1 MKQNRITLEKK
12 VIILVLMLLVVFI
25 YAYRAY
31 AESWVYEKGKWYY
44 YYTYDEPVEKQW
56 ITYGG
61 NEYYIG
67 SQGLMSTDKWEKDPD
82 TGKTYYVGTNGIK
95 QRNVYTAK
103 GDKFVGDDG
112 TELVTF
118 DDWRKDA
125 KKKLK
130 EVIKALNKKQTV
142 TSDQKALLA
151 QYNASNAAFT
161 LFDLNGDGFRDIIVI
176 NKESSD
182 NQVLDILLWNPD
194 EREFYAIMELD
205 FISDESAVLKR
216 EPQYGNAWAIVTR
229 GVNDIS
235 FWQLKLHEYNFN
247 DVEHYHFGYNEYGD
261 VIYYIDDGEVEA
273 GYWNTSLMEMTRQAG
288 SGIFTD
294 YYDLNEASI
303 NAQVDAYPLDAELYL
318 FQEADT
324 D

>member
-1 MKQNRITLEKK
+1 MKQNRITLEQK

-44 YYTYDEPVEKQW
+44 YYTYDEPVENQW

-67 SQGLMSTDKWEKDPD
+67 SNGLMSTDKWEKDPD

-130 EVIKALNKKQTV
+130 EIIKALNRKHTV
-142 TSDQKALLA
+142 TSDQKALMA

-161 LFDLNGDGFRDIIVI
+161 LYDLNGDGYRDIIVI

-182 NQVLDILLWNPD
+182 NQVLDILLWNP
-194 EREFYAIMELD
+194 EVREFYAIMELD

-216 EPQYGNAWAIVTR
+216 EPQFGNVWAIVNR
-229 GVNDIS
+229 GVNDVS
-235 FWQLKLHEYNFN
+235 FWQLKTQEYNFI

-273 GYWNTSLMEMTRQAG
+273 GFWNTSLIDMTQQAG

>member
-1 MKQNRITLEKK
+1 MKQKRIALENRI
-12 VIILVLMLLVVFI
+12 IILIVVFLMLFL
-25 YAYRAY
+25 YSKAAS
-31 AESWVYEKGKWYY
+31 AESWVFEKGKWYY
-44 YYTYDEPVEKQW
+44 YYTYDEPVENQW

-67 SQGLMSTDKWEKDPD
+67 SKGLMSTDKWETDKD
-82 TGKTYYVGTNGIK
+82 TGRTYYVGTNGIK

-125 KKKLK
+125 KTKLK
-130 EVIKALNKKQTV
+130 ELIKTLNKKHTV

-151 QYNASNAAFT
+151 QFNASNAAFA
-161 LFDLNGDGFRDIIVI
+161 LYDLNGDGFRDIIVI
-176 NKESSD
+176 NKASSD
-182 NQVLDILLWNPD
+182 NQVLDILLWNPE

-216 EPQYGNAWAIVTR
+216 EPYNGNVWAVVTR
-229 GVNDIS
+229 GINDIS
-235 FWQLKLHEYNFN
+235 FWQLRLQEYNFI

-273 GYWNTSLMEMTRQAG
+273 GFWNSSLIERTQQVG
-288 SGIFTD
+288 SGILTD
-294 YYDLNEASI
+294 YYDLDEASI
-303 NAQVDAYPLDAELYL
+303 NAQVDAYPLDAELFL